1 MSWTCKNSRSFVSK
15 PLVHLLYSFYYLS
28 SILFILYIYVY
39 IFFFTHM
46 RQVPL
51 LISLRGRRLRPRVRR
66 LTCHLLSV
74 TSNLENISDFV
85 FVIIVIFVIIFI
97 IVFTVIIVIIVAPI
111 APESFP
117 FTLMQIAWKPYLLST
132 MIFKRKSSNDHTS

>member
-1 MSWTCKNSRSFVSK
+1 
-15 PLVHLLYSFYYLS
+15 
-28 SILFILYIYVY
+28 
-39 IFFFTHM
+39 M

-74 TSNLENISDFV
+74 TSNLENISDFD

-117 FTLMQIAWKPYLLST
+117 FTST
-132 MIFKRKSSNDHTS
+132 PKFDANCVKAIPLFHNDFQKKIL